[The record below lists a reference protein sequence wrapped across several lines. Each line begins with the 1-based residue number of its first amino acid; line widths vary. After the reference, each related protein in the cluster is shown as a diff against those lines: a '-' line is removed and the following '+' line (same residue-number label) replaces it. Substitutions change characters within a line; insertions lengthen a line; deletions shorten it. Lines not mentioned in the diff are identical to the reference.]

1 MDSDKLPHKN
11 HHKIRL
17 GFIRKVAHKATRKLK
32 AKRQKN
38 QGVWFGLGILGLVG
52 WSIVVP
58 ALIGMVLGNWI
69 DRRFPSHVSW
79 TLTLMLGGLILGCM
93 NAWYWVMG
101 EQSQMEKSR
110 RETPQI
116 KSQESNKSTHE
127 Q

>member
-1 MDSDKLPHKN
+1 MDSDKIPKKN
-11 HHKIRL
+11 HHKIQL
-17 GFIRKVAHKATRKLK
+17 GFIRKVADKATRKLR

-58 ALIGMVLGNWI
+58 ALLGMILGDWL
-69 DRRFPSHVSW
+69 DKRFPSDVSW
-79 TLTLMLGGLILGCM
+79 TLTLMLSGLILGCI
-93 NAWYWVMG
+93 NAWHWVMK

-110 RETPQI
+110 RELSQH
-116 KSQESNKSTHE
+116 SSEQESNHE